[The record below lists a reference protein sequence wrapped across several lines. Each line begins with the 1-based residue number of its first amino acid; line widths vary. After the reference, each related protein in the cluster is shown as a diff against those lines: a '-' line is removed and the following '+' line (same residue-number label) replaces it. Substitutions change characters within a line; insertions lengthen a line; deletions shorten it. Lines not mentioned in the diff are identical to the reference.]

1 MKEYKISTHITQ
13 GVKYVIPVI
22 LLYSIVLALANIE
35 NDFFNFLESVPPY
48 ILMLMP
54 VLLAFFISKSISNK
68 ALYTSLLVGL
78 IAGIYELSFLG
89 GILSG
94 FLVGYLYLFIQSKM
108 KNRILVEIITLIIS
122 GLVVYFFIRIPL
134 LYLLDSISNYIRG
147 INKTE
152 VILIVALL
160 AGLMV
165 IDLGGPFNK
174 LAFSLNIE
182 FFLDEFYH
190 ITGPILISVII
201 PPLTAL
207 IALYIFKNRFSDED
221 KKTNKFLIFSSVFGM
236 TEGAIFI
243 GYRRPLIF
251 IPAFTLGAISASVF
265 AAVLNI
271 ENTLL
276 LASIFGIFSV
286 NSIPIFILSHLIGVF
301 ISLTIL
307 FFIFKFSKVYE

>member
-1 MKEYKISTHITQ
+1 MKEHKISVHITQ

-22 LLYSIVLALANIE
+22 LVYSIVLALANVE
-35 NDFFNFLESVPPY
+35 NDFFNFLDNVPPY

-54 VLLAFFISKSISNK
+54 ILLTFFISKSVSNK
-68 ALYTSLLVGL
+68 VVYTSLLVGL

-94 FLVGYLYLFIQSKM
+94 FLVGYLYLFIESKM
-108 KNRILVEIITLIIS
+108 KNKILIEIITLIIA
-122 GLVVYFFIRIPL
+122 GLVVYFLIRIPL
-134 LYLLDSISNYIRG
+134 LFLLDSISNYIRG

-190 ITGPILISVII
+190 ITGPVLVSVII

-207 IALYIFKNRFSDED
+207 IALYLFKNRFNDED
-221 KKTNKFLIFSSVFGM
+221 KKTNKFLIFSTVFGM

-251 IPAFTLGAISASVF
+251 IPAFTIGAISASIF
-265 AAVLNI
+265 AVILNI

-286 NSIPIFILSHLIGVF
+286 NNIPIYILSHIVGVLV
-301 ISLTIL
+301 SLLIL
-307 FFIFKFSKVYE
+307 FFTFRFRKEN